1 VIAYRLQ
8 WTSRRFHSWLMSLGL
23 TPAKSLTIGA
33 LEIPDEYFADF
44 FRGCID
50 GEGSIVTY
58 VDHYNTTK
66 SPKYV
71 YADIANALRVPVWDI
86 AAFAKALLGA

>member
-1 VIAYRLQ
+1 
-8 WTSRRFHSWLMSLGL
+8 
-23 TPAKSLTIGA
+23 
-33 LEIPDEYFADF
+33 
-44 FRGCID
+44 
-50 GEGSIVTY
+50 VTY